1 MPDPQHTPSYGAIVI
16 EQTDNGP
23 LVLMCGG
30 EHHMSFPK
38 GHQEPGETPEQTARR
53 EVLEETCIEIEVDT
67 SFSRTVDSFLPGDE
81 RTVTFFL
88 GTSLEGLKEP
98 VLQESELD
106 RVAWVPLEKAP
117 ALFAY
122 EPDRHVFEEA
132 LAHLHLSADSKD
144 GADNTAMR

>member
-1 MPDPQHTPSYGAIVI
+1 
-16 EQTDNGP
+16 
-23 LVLMCGG
+23 
-30 EHHMSFPK
+30 MSFPK
-38 GHQEPGETPEQTARR
+38 GHLEPGETPEEAARR
-53 EVLEETCIEIEVDT
+53 EVLEETGIAVEIDT

-132 LAHLHLSADSKD
+132 LAHLHLSADSND
-144 GADNTAMR
+144 HADNTAMR